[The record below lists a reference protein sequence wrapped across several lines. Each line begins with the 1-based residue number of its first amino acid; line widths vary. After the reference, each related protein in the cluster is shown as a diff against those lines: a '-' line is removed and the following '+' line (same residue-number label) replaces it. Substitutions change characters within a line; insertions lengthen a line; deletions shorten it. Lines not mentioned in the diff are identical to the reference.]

1 MQLGGGGGGGGEE
14 YINLQGNKLFYR
26 GGGLR
31 RGNVYIT
38 HLLFQHFY
46 ARVLWGF
53 ASSLNVSSA
62 VVSVTM
68 ENVVYEFC
76 KKSLV
81 QINSRNI

>member
-1 MQLGGGGGGGGEE
+1 MGVGGKS
-14 YINLQGNKLFYR
+14 ILICKATLFYR